1 MAASSSATANH
12 VMSLFNKYLNKVAEQ
27 TLYATPV
34 LYEFAKKA
42 PLPGNSGKTIFI
54 PKHYGRNGIRTLS
67 ETKSSKIETCAT
79 STHYYSAT
87 VAGYGDARSYSD
99 FLVAIK
105 EIPTVIEDD
114 IRSMTEFAGQK
125 VDSLIRAAICT
136 TGNWVSPDGATG
148 NTDVVE
154 TTALKQSF
162 LFRAYSTLA
171 ALNCPKYSDG
181 SYWGAF
187 HPFVIH
193 DLFVGTSGGGTTL
206 GAGFMELTDMGAK
219 KLESAT
225 IGKLAGIRVVE
236 TTSVPKIANGIGGIS
251 EGANSGY
258 QSFVMG
264 PGAVGA
270 VDLANSKLQTI
281 IKGLGSAGTADPV
294 NQEMTAGVKFYFA
307 AVAMDTTNRL
317 VRTASGSTL

>member
-1 MAASSSATANH
+1 
-12 VMSLFNKYLNKVAEQ
+12 MSLFNRYLRKVAEQ

-34 LYEFAKKA
+34 LYEFSKKA
-42 PLPGNSGKTIFI
+42 PLPGNAGKTIFI
-54 PKHYGRNGIRTLS
+54 PKHYGRNGIRALS
-67 ETKSSKIETCAT
+67 ETKTSKILTCAT

-105 EIPTVIEDD
+105 EIPTVLEDD

-125 VDSLIRAAICT
+125 VDSLIRTQICGA
-136 TGNWVSPDGATG
+136 GNWVSPDGSTA
-148 NTDVVE
+148 NTDVIE
-154 TTALKQSF
+154 TTQLKQRF
-162 LFRAYSTLA
+162 LFDAYSTLA
-171 ALNCPKYSDG
+171 GLNCPKYSDG
-181 SYWGAF
+181 SFWGAF
-187 HPFVIH
+187 HPHAIH
-193 DLFVGTSGGGTTL
+193 DLFVGTSSGSTNL
-206 GAGFMELTDMGAK
+206 GAGFMELTDLGAK
-219 KLESAT
+219 KLENAT
-225 IGKLAGIRVVE
+225 IGKLAGVRVVE
-236 TTSVPKIANGIGGIS
+236 TTSVPKIANGVGGIS

-258 QSFVMG
+258 ASFVMG

-270 VDLANSKLQTI
+270 VDLQNSKLQTI

-317 VRTASGSTL
+317 VRTASGSTI